1 MSVPVSSV
9 CAEMFDEGV
18 HKLYSTPTFIITCS
32 VQKCAYFHNTVCYSH
47 LFYFVTKCVQEILR
61 EIEVLLNVSLSLGE

>member
-32 VQKCAYFHNTVCYSH
+32 VQKCAYFYNTVCYSH
-47 LFYFVTKCVQEILR
+47 LFYFFTKCVQEILR
-61 EIEVLLNVSLSLGE
+61 EIEVLPNVSLSLGE